1 MWIVECGIK
10 LDGQTGYGARGVL
23 ARSCCLVSNYKIVYI
38 SFASDQVTYKQI
50 LNVKTLKF
58 MLYADDILLV
68 SHSLRDL
75 QAMLDLCAKE
85 AADLDFTFNGKKFVV
100 LRIGP
105 RYNMHVF
112 H

>member
-85 AADLDFTFNGKKFVV
+85 AVDLDFTFNAKKFVV